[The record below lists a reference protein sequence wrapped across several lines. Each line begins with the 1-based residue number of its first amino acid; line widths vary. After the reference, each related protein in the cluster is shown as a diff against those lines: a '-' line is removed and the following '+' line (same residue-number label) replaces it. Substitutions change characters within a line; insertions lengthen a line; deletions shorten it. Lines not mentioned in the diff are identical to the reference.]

1 MGHASRDKQGQQ
13 ELTHAQ
19 HYRLGRSKFSEQG
32 DVALHAKLNGTMH
45 YV

>member
-1 MGHASRDKQGQQ
+1 MGHASRNKQCQQ

-19 HYRLGRSKFSEQG
+19 HYMLGRSKFSGQG
-32 DVALHAKLNGTMH
+32 DDGLHAKLNGTMH